1 MRAFFTVIFSLWFL
15 LGSFMPGNDV
25 EELAKI
31 PFLLEHFE
39 EHSKEGGFQDFISFM
54 REHYDAS
61 MPVGEDHQQ
70 LPFAKHL
77 QPCLL
82 FVLPSFTV
90 CIDPVQSELCIEA
103 VFPEVPSTI
112 LDGYAETWQPPRLG

>member
-1 MRAFFTVIFSLWFL
+1 MKSLFTILFSVWFL
-15 LGSFMPGNDV
+15 MGSFMPGNDA

-39 EHSKEGGFQDFISFM
+39 EHSRGGGIQDFISFLH
-54 REHYDAS
+54 EHYDAS
-61 MPVGEDHQQ
+61 APEDQDHQQ

-82 FVLPSFTV
+82 FIIPGFALYLG
-90 CIDPVQSELCIEA
+90 PVFSDLGICSA
-103 VFPEVPSTI
+103 FPEVNISLLPGHS
-112 LDGYAETWQPPRLG
+112 EPWQPPRIA